1 MSPSLSPEEQP
12 FLLGGWDS
20 SADEVLEAAVIA
32 VNLAQRLRRGMSV
45 AGRVSQVDGELPRAR
60 QRALQA
66 RQQLLQVRGRRLRP
80 GRERGR
86 ARIVVVSRGGRGGEV
101 LQVEARCAMLGRAQ
115 QDVSQDQGP
124 RRGRGQEREE
134 ATDGPNN
141 GSRSPRNHDQV
152 DGTPPSN
159 STHLRAITPRP
170 ASRSSRRL
178 LHWTAF
184 ETQERP
190 KWPKICHE
198 RDCKNKFEHHDDA
211 KSLLQATELRD
222 GADATL
228 DDLDNDTAIH
238 LIRFIGCGHL
248 NVVMLE
254 KPAETSPG
262 RWSTKCGCKFPLS
275 NGTAREFL
283 ADEMVESREKCLFC
297 HSNLRRGYFSRSA
310 RLIEARDI
318 PRWQDEVSGPD

>member
-1 MSPSLSPEEQP
+1 
-12 FLLGGWDS
+12 
-20 SADEVLEAAVIA
+20 
-32 VNLAQRLRRGMSV
+32 MSV

-66 RQQLLQVRGRRLRP
+66 RQQLLEARGRRLRQ

-86 ARIVVVSRGGRGGEV
+86 AGIVVISQGGRVGEV
-101 LQVEARCAMLGRAQ
+101 LRIEARQAMLGRTQ

-134 ATDGPNN
+134 RTDGPNN
-141 GSRSPRNHDQV
+141 DSRSPRSDDPV
-152 DGTPPSN
+152 DSTTTSN
-159 STHLRAITPRP
+159 GTHLRATTPRP

-211 KSLLQATELRD
+211 KSLLQAMELKD

-228 DDLDNDTAIH
+228 DDLDNTAIH
-238 LIRFIGCGHL
+238 LIGFIGCGHL

-262 RWSTKCGCKFPLS
+262 RWSTKGGCKFPLS
-275 NGTAREFL
+275 NGTTREFL

-297 HSNLRRGYFSRSA
+297 HRSNLRRGYFSRSA

-318 PRWQDEVSGPD
+318 LRWQDEVVRARLRRSIMQIWPDCGTNSCHACHLVDETKV

>member
-1 MSPSLSPEEQP
+1 M
-12 FLLGGWDS
+12 
-20 SADEVLEAAVIA
+20 
-32 VNLAQRLRRGMSV
+32 
-45 AGRVSQVDGELPRAR
+45 
-60 QRALQA
+60 
-66 RQQLLQVRGRRLRP
+66 
-80 GRERGR
+80 
-86 ARIVVVSRGGRGGEV
+86 VSRGGRDGEV
-101 LQVEARCAMLGRAQ
+101 LWIEARRAMLGRAQ

-124 RRGRGQEREE
+124 RRGRGEEREE
-134 ATDGPNN
+134 PTDGPNN
-141 GSRSPRNHDQV
+141 DSRSPRNHA
-152 DGTPPSN
+152 SN

-190 KWPKICHE
+190 KRPKICHE

-211 KSLLQATELRD
+211 KSLLQATELKD

-262 RWSTKCGCKFPLS
+262 RWSTKCGCKFPPS

-283 ADEMVESREKCLFC
+283 ADEMVESREKCLSAIGVIC
-297 HSNLRRGYFSRSA
+297 GGGTSR
-310 RLIEARDI
+310 EA
-318 PRWQDEVSGPD
+318 PG